1 VIFPALRNTILRYG
15 VALATLLL
23 LATFAFGQHY
33 QQTNLVSDIPG
44 VAVRTDTNLVNAWG
58 LARSGTSPWWVNSAG
73 ASVSILYNGAGE
85 AFPPASPLVVSVPP
99 SGSEPT
105 GIVFNGTT
113 DFEVGIGAP
122 ARFIF
127 DTTDGVISGWNPTV
141 DPTNAVIV
149 VDNSDTAAY
158 TGLAISQWE
167 GKNYIYAANFKGNQ
181 VEVYDS
187 KFDPVSFGSS
197 AFQDSE
203 LPEGFSP
210 FNVQAIGDR
219 IYVAFAKVEEGGDEE
234 VPGPGLGYVDA
245 FTPNG
250 ELVLRLKHGRWLNAP
265 WGVALA
271 PAQGFGKF
279 SGELLVGNLGS
290 GEIAVYNP
298 TTGNF
303 HGLLRDVHGKPIEIE
318 GLWALGFGNGANAGP
333 ETTLFFA
340 AGIEDETHGLFG
352 TITPVPK

>member
-1 VIFPALRNTILRYG
+1 MIFPALRNTILWYG
-15 VALATLLL
+15 VTLATLLL
-23 LATFAFGQHY
+23 LATFALGQHY
-33 QQTNLVSDIPG
+33 QQTNLVSDLPG
-44 VAVRTDTNLVNAWG
+44 VAARTDTNLINAWG

-73 ASVSILYNGAGE
+73 ASVSILYNGSGE
-85 AFPPASPLVVSVPP
+85 AFPPASSLVVSVPP

-127 DTTDGVISGWNPTV
+127 VTTDGVISGWNPAV
-141 DPTNAVIV
+141 DPNAVV
-149 VDNSDTAAY
+149 VKDNSETAAY

-167 GKNYIYAANFKGNQ
+167 GKNYIYAANFKGKQ
-181 VEVYDS
+181 VEVYDG

-197 AFQDSE
+197 AFHDPA
-203 LPEGFSP
+203 LPEDFSP

-219 IYVAFAKVEEGGDEE
+219 IYVTFAKLEEGGDEE
-234 VPGPGLGYVDA
+234 IQGAGLGYVDA
-245 FTPNG
+245 FNASG

-265 WGVALA
+265 WGIALA

-333 ETTLFFA
+333 PTTLFFA